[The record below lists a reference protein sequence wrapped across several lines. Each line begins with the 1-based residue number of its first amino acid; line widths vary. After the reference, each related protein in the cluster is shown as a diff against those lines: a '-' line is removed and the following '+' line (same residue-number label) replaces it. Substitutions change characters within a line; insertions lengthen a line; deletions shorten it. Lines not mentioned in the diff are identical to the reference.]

1 MFWSTLTFTISVTL
15 PVCVMLFAGIGFK
28 RAKVIDDHF
37 ISTSSKF
44 VFNFC
49 MPALLFTS
57 VSELDVGMSFDTRLA
72 MFVLAASVISFLMAW
87 AISFKVVSEPRDRG
101 VFVQGSSRGNLAIV
115 GLALVGNM
123 YGDEGIAGMSLLMAF
138 LIPMYNVVSVFFLS
152 FYAQGK
158 GVHFSWLGLVRDI
171 LKNPLI
177 IAVFSGLAFAAS
189 GLVLPDVVEKVI
201 RYFSSITLPLALINI
216 GGSLSMKALKD
227 TSSASVWGA
236 THKII
241 LMPLLFL
248 PVGWLLGFSGM
259 ELGIIYLALSCPSA
273 AASFVMA
280 KAVGGNAA
288 LAANIIVLT
297 TLGALPFTSLG
308 IFMLKYFA
316 LI

>member
-1 MFWSTLTFTISVTL
+1 MFWSTLTFTVGVTL
-15 PVCVMLFAGIGFK
+15 PVCVMLVAGIGFK

-37 ISTSSKF
+37 IATSSKF
-44 VFNFC
+44 IFSFC

-57 VSELDVGMSFDTRLA
+57 VSELDMGMSFDSKLPA
-72 MFVLAASVISFLMAW
+72 FVFVASVLSFLMAW
-87 AISFKVVSEPRDRG
+87 GISFKVVPEPADRG
-101 VFVQGSSRGNLAIV
+101 VFVQGAARGNLAIV
-115 GLALVGNM
+115 GLALAGNM
-123 YGDEGIAGMSLLMAF
+123 YGDDGIAMMSLLMAF
-138 LIPMYNVVSVFFLS
+138 LIPMYNVISVIFLS
-152 FYAQGK
+152 FYANGG
-158 GVHFSWLGLVRDI
+158 GVRFSWKGLIRDI

-177 IAVFSGLAFAAS
+177 IAVFLGLVMAAS
-189 GLVLPDVVEKVI
+189 DFELPDVLEKVI

-227 TSSASVWGA
+227 TSAASVWGA
-236 THKII
+236 MHKII

-248 PVGWLLGFSGM
+248 PIGWLLGFSGI
-259 ELGIIYLALSCPSA
+259 ELGIMYLVLSCPSA

-297 TLGALPFTSLG
+297 TLGSLPVTSLG
-308 IFMLKYFA
+308 IFILKYFS